1 MNMVTIFMPST
12 IPAGISLLLYL
23 ANRKKAKR
31 LMKREN
37 SEYTGHVNN
46 IIDVFRI
53 LRTIKES
60 ETINKDEKKFLIKI
74 LLFIGV
80 SWISAIIWLLLF
92 IFFSE
97 SILN

>member
-1 MNMVTIFMPST
+1 
-12 IPAGISLLLYL
+12 
-23 ANRKKAKR
+23 
-31 LMKREN
+31 MKREN
-37 SEYTGHVNN
+37 SKYTGHVNN
-46 IIDVFRI
+46 TIDVFRI

-60 ETINKDEKKFLIKI
+60 ETINMDEKKFLIKI